1 MNKDYQGFRRLR
13 KSWEYQRV
21 KQVGCKYS
29 TPHFVLLVADNVV
42 DTSRLGVTV
51 SRRVGNAVER
61 NRLKRLIREH
71 FRLNRVSLTQNTDY
85 SVIAKRGAA
94 QLSSSEIYSQLKKVF
109 LKSAIKK

>member
-13 KSWEYQRV
+13 KSWEYRRV
-21 KQVGCKYS
+21 KQMGCKYS
-29 TPHFVLLVADNVV
+29 TPHFVLLVADNIT

-51 SRRVGNAVER
+51 SRRVGNAVKR
-61 NRLKRLIREH
+61 NRIKRMIREY
-71 FRLNRVSLTQNTDY
+71 FRLNRVFLSQNMDY

>member
-1 MNKDYQGFRRLR
+1 MSEKYQGFHRLR

-21 KQVGCKYS
+21 KQMGCKFS
-29 TPHFVLLVADNVV
+29 TPHFVLLIADNIV
-42 DTSRLGVTV
+42 DSSRLGVTV

-61 NRLKRLIREH
+61 NRVKRLIRNY
-71 FRLNRVSLTQNTDY
+71 FRLNRVFLPLNNDY

-94 QLSSSEIYSQLKKVF
+94 QLSSSEICMQLKKLF